1 MVKAKT
7 KVTKEKEVKESP
19 KKSRKKFAL
28 TSFTIIILITI
39 ILGVITHFLPQA
51 QFVGED
57 TLVDGS
63 GVVAATL
70 SDVVLAPVK
79 GFIDAA
85 DVSIFILVL
94 GGLLAVV
101 AKTGTLEMGV
111 KVLVKKLKGRELVL
125 IPILMFIFSIAGTT
139 YGFLEESVPFY
150 ALLAFTMV
158 AAGMDTIVASAVV
171 LLGAGSGV
179 LGSTINPFA
188 TGAAIAASGAAGVA
202 VNKGPIMI
210 LGVVLWLASLII
222 SIIFVMRYAKKVIED
237 KGSTFLSLQEQE
249 DMKKHY
255 AKEIKREQVKLTGA
269 QRATIVL
276 FALVFIV
283 MITGFIPWP
292 DLEGKVAV
300 FFAKFF
306 ASPVKV
312 TLANLSTSPLSW
324 WRVIVLPVS
333 AIFQVAIAL
342 TGTALGSW
350 WFEEA
355 AVWFLIMAIIIGIVN
370 GFSEKDFV
378 KTFLEGTSDILSV
391 ILIIAVARGITVL
404 MKATALDNY
413 ILINAANA
421 LKDTSALI
429 FAPLAYLLHVGLSFL
444 IPSSSGLAGV
454 STPIMAPLTK
464 MIGYSPEVTVM
475 IIVAANGLVN
485 LITPTCG
492 AIMGG
497 LALAKVEYST
507 WVKWS
512 LKVVVTIGLVTMAI
526 LTLAMLLF

>member
-1 MVKAKT
+1 MVKSKT
-7 KVTKEKEVKESP
+7 KVTKEVQ
-19 KKSRKKFAL
+19 KKDKKKFTL
-28 TSFTIIILITI
+28 TSFTIIILITV
-39 ILGVITHFLPQA
+39 ILGIITHFLPQA
-51 QFVGED
+51 QFVGEE
-57 TLVDGS
+57 LVDGT
-63 GVVAATL
+63 GVTAATL
-70 SDVVLAPVK
+70 KDVLLAPVK

-85 DVSIFILVL
+85 DVSIFILIL
-94 GGLLAVV
+94 GGLLAIV

-188 TGAAIAASGAAGVA
+188 TGAAIAAAKDAGVA
-202 VNKGPIMI
+202 TNQGPIMI

-255 AKEIKREQVKLTGA
+255 AKEDKKEQAKMSGK
-269 QRATIVL
+269 QIATTIL
-276 FALVFIV
+276 FALTFVV
-283 MITGFIPWP
+283 MIAGFIPWV
-292 DLEGKVAV
+292 DLGVINADVAD
-300 FFAKFF
+300 AG
-306 ASPVKV
+306 
-312 TLANLSTSPLSW
+312 THW
-324 WRVIVLPVS
+324 S
-333 AIFQVAIAL
+333 AFL
-342 TGTALGSW
+342 TGNCFGYW
-350 WFEEA
+350 WFEDA
-355 AVWFLIMAIIIGIVN
+355 AAWFFIMAIIIGIVN

-378 KTFLEGTSDILSV
+378 KTFLDGASDILSV

-404 MKATALDNY
+404 MKATHLDNY

>member
-1 MVKAKT
+1 MVKSKT
-7 KVTKEKEVKESP
+7 KVTKEVQ
-19 KKSRKKFAL
+19 KKDKKKFSL
-28 TSFTIIILITI
+28 TSFTIIILITV
-39 ILGVITHFLPQA
+39 ILGIITHFLPQA
-51 QFVGED
+51 QFVGEE
-57 TLVDGS
+57 LVDGT
-63 GVVAATL
+63 GVTAATL
-70 SDVVLAPVK
+70 KDVVLAPVK

-85 DVSIFILVL
+85 DVSIFILIL
-94 GGLLAVV
+94 GGLLAIV

-188 TGAAIAASGAAGVA
+188 TGAAIAAAKDAGVA
-202 VNKGPIMI
+202 TNQGPIMI

-255 AKEIKREQVKLTGA
+255 AKEDKKEQAKMSGK
-269 QRATIVL
+269 QIATTIL
-276 FALVFIV
+276 FALTFVV
-283 MITGFIPWP
+283 MIAGFIPWV
-292 DLEGKVAV
+292 DLGVINADVAD
-300 FFAKFF
+300 AG
-306 ASPVKV
+306 
-312 TLANLSTSPLSW
+312 THW
-324 WRVIVLPVS
+324 S
-333 AIFQVAIAL
+333 AFL
-342 TGTALGSW
+342 TGNCFGYW
-350 WFEEA
+350 WFEDA
-355 AVWFLIMAIIIGIVN
+355 AAWFFIMAIIIGIVN

-378 KTFLEGTSDILSV
+378 KTFLDGASDILSV

-404 MKATALDNY
+404 MKATHLDNY

>member
-1 MVKAKT
+1 MVKSKT
-7 KVTKEKEVKESP
+7 KVTKAEP
-19 KKSRKKFAL
+19 KKDKKKFSL
-28 TSFTIIILITI
+28 TSFTIIILITV
-39 ILGVITHFLPQA
+39 ILGIITHFLPQA
-51 QFVGED
+51 QFVGEE
-57 TLVDGS
+57 LVDGT
-63 GVVAATL
+63 GVTAATL
-70 SDVVLAPVK
+70 KDVVLAPVK

-85 DVSIFILVL
+85 DVSIFILIL
-94 GGLLAVV
+94 GGLLAIV

-188 TGAAIAASGAAGVA
+188 TGAAIAAAKDAGVA
-202 VNKGPIMI
+202 TNQGPIMI

-255 AKEIKREQVKLTGA
+255 AKEDKKEQAKMSGK
-269 QRATIVL
+269 QIATTIL
-276 FALVFIV
+276 FALTFVV
-283 MITGFIPWP
+283 MIAGFIPWV
-292 DLEGKVAV
+292 DLGVINADVAD
-300 FFAKFF
+300 AG
-306 ASPVKV
+306 
-312 TLANLSTSPLSW
+312 THW
-324 WRVIVLPVS
+324 S
-333 AIFQVAIAL
+333 AFL
-342 TGTALGSW
+342 TGNCFGYW
-350 WFEEA
+350 WFEDA
-355 AVWFLIMAIIIGIVN
+355 AAWFFIMAIIIGIVN

-378 KTFLEGTSDILSV
+378 KTFLDGASDILSV

-404 MKATALDNY
+404 MKATHLDNY